1 MKFEKGDLIIYGE
14 TGVCRVEDIVPR
26 VFLDKDQLCYK
37 LSPVYQS
44 CLIFTPVEGS
54 NVSMRPVISRE
65 NAETL
70 IKNVSSVPP
79 SDYSVSSPREL
90 SAKYDTIIKSLDF
103 NQWLELFVSIRTKKE
118 IAISNKKKV
127 SAIDERYGKKSEELL
142 YGELAAA
149 LGVTK
154 SDIALRFEEELSR

>member
-1 MKFEKGDLIIYGE
+1 
-14 TGVCRVEDIVPR
+14 
-26 VFLDKDQLCYK
+26 
-37 LSPVYQS
+37 
-44 CLIFTPVEGS
+44 
-54 NVSMRPVISRE
+54 MRPVISRE

-154 SDIALRFEEELSR
+154 SDIAMRFEEEFNK